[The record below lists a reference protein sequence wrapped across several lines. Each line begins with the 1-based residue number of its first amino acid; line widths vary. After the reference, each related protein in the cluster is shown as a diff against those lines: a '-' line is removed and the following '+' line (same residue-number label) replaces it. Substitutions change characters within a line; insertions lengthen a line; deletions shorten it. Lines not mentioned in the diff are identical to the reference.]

1 MDFTLSDEQDAI
13 VALAARILGDR
24 CAPEALAA
32 AEAAGDRF
40 DAELWR
46 LLAEAD
52 LLGLTLP
59 EADGGGG
66 YGALEAALLCQE
78 VGRTAAPVP
87 LWATLMLGA
96 LPIARHGSDALRSGV
111 LPAVADGAM
120 VLSAALAE
128 PAWALPPD
136 LPATTATASGDG
148 WVLAGTKVA
157 VPSVHLAEAGVEVR
171 VLVPA
176 ATDAGTTVFLVDPT
190 ADGVTIVRQVGTDL
204 EPIADLVL
212 DGATVGPDDVVGTV
226 GQGAD
231 VVRTA
236 TSLGIAGICARQA
249 GTCAAALKLAA
260 TYTSERKQFGTP
272 IATFQGVAHRLADA
286 YIDTEA
292 IRLTMLLAAWELDQ
306 GLPADESLAVAKVWA
321 TEGAQRVV
329 HGAQH
334 VHGGIGVDTDY
345 PLHRFFRAAKTAE
358 HALGSAHPHLVAL
371 GRSIVGAPS

>member
-1 MDFTLSDEQDAI
+1 
-13 VALAARILGDR
+13 
-24 CAPEALAA
+24 
-32 AEAAGDRF
+32 
-40 DAELWR
+40 
-46 LLAEAD
+46 
-52 LLGLTLP
+52 
-59 EADGGGG
+59 
-66 YGALEAALLCQE
+66 
-78 VGRTAAPVP
+78 
-87 LWATLMLGA
+87 MLGA
-96 LPIARHGSDALRSGV
+96 LPIARHGSDAVRAAT
-111 LPAVADGAM
+111 LPAVADGEL

-128 PAWALPPD
+128 PSSALPPD
-136 LPATTATASGDG
+136 RPATTATASGDG
-148 WVLAGTKVA
+148 WVLVA
-157 VPSVHLAEAGVEVR
+157 VPSAHLSAAGVAVR

-176 ATDAGTTVFLVDPT
+176 ATETGTTVFLVDPAAAGAT
-190 ADGVTIVRQVGTDL
+190 VVRQVGTDL
-204 EPIADLVL
+204 EPIVDLVL
-212 DGATVGPDDVVGTV
+212 DGVAVGPDDVVGEV

-249 GTCAAALKLAA
+249 GTCDAALRLAA

-306 GLPADESLAVAKVWA
+306 GLPADESLAVAKTWA

-358 HALGSAHPHLVAL
+358 HALGTAHPHLVAL
-371 GRSIVGAPS
+371 GRSIVGAAT

>member
-24 CAPEALAA
+24 CTPEALAA

-87 LWATLMLGA
+87 LWSTLMLGA
-96 LPIARHGSDALRSGV
+96 LPIARHGDDALRAAT
-111 LPAVADGAM
+111 LPRVADGEL
-120 VLSAALAE
+120 VLTAALAE
-128 PAWALPPD
+128 PSSALPPD

-148 WVLAGTKVA
+148 WVLTGTKVA
-157 VPSVHLAEAGVEVR
+157 VPSVHLAATGVDVR

-190 ADGVTIVRQVGTDL
+190 ADGVSVVRQVGTDL
-204 EPIADLVL
+204 EPIGDLVL
-212 DGATVGPDDVVGTV
+212 DGAAVGPDAVVGIV

-249 GTCAAALKLAA
+249 GTCATALRLAA

-306 GLPADESLAVAKVWA
+306 GLPAEESLAVAKAWA
-321 TEGAQRVV
+321 TEGGQRVV

-358 HALGSAHPHLVAL
+358 HALGTAHPHLVAL
-371 GRSIVGAPS
+371 GRAIVGAPS